1 MTGHD
6 IIKQLR
12 EMEQKAKPTPWYAW
26 LKPHFRVEDSC
37 ITRIPLD
44 QFAAEYEAAEQF
56 NQELRERIGRNT
68 PTDKWRYRSLS
79 CDEEVIGCS
88 EWLRAENDD
97 LTFIAESRNAM
108 DLLLS
113 IAEAFRP
120 GDAKMLRDLV
130 IFFSEMEKGGIP
142 SDEIMVHLWN
152 NHQSMKECMVRLQAA
167 AEKLE

>member
-1 MTGHD
+1 MTTHD
-6 IIKQLR
+6 TIKQLR
-12 EMEQKAKPTPWYAW
+12 EMEQT
-26 LKPHFRVEDSC
+26 
-37 ITRIPLD
+37 
-44 QFAAEYEAAEQF
+44 AAMEVPFTNDVFVIHDHDDDVIADFNCTFEADF
-56 NQELRERIGRNT
+56 YTKMRN
-68 PTDKWRYRSLS
+68 
-79 CDEEVIGCS
+79 
-88 EWLRAENDD
+88 
-97 LTFIAESRNAM
+97 NA